1 MNAELESPLAILT
14 ARRGEFAEFARR
26 RTRTDED
33 AEDVLQGAFLL
44 ATRKV
49 QALRD
54 PASAIP
60 WFYRILRNAVA
71 DYHAG
76 LAIKQAKQ
84 DFPRAD
90 EPKLVPPHESGTC
103 ACSLSLLDSLAPRY
117 AEILRRVDVL
127 EEPVDRVAEALG
139 LSANNATV
147 RLHRARK
154 ALRRRLADF
163 CGTTSAKECQSCYC
177 ATGTGPNPC

>member
-1 MNAELESPLAILT
+1 MSAELESPLAILT
-14 ARRGEFAEFARR
+14 GRRDEFAEFARR

-49 QALRD
+49 EALRD
-54 PASAIP
+54 PACAVP

-76 LAIKQAKQ
+76 LAIKQARH
-84 DFPRAD
+84 DLAPVN
-90 EPKLVPPHESGTC
+90 EPTLVPPHESRTC
-103 ACSLSLLDSLAPRY
+103 ACSLSLLDSLTTGY

-127 EEPVDRVAEALG
+127 EESVERVAEALG
-139 LSANNATV
+139 LSTNNATV

-163 CGTTSAKECQSCYC
+163 CGTTSAKECQSCRC